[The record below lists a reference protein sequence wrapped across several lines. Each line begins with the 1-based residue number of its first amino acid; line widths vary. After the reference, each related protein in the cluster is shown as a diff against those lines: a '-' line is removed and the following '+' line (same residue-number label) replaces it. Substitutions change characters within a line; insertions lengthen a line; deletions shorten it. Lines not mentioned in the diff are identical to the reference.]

1 MTLEQLMA
9 FTVSSDHARQEQVW
23 DAIKDSW
30 QKEPYQIRRMLT
42 ETTVR
47 ASDKRA
53 VFVGVEAYEAAGGI
67 VLRDLFQSDDGGWL
81 QDPALLD
88 RLVAEKLKT
97 AADEIAS
104 EGWKWVEAALSFPYG
119 HAWASRTAA
128 SRST

>member
-53 VFVGVEAYEAAGGI
+53 VFVGVDA
-67 VLRDLFQSDDGGWL
+67 
-81 QDPALLD
+81 
-88 RLVAEKLKT
+88 
-97 AADEIAS
+97 
-104 EGWKWVEAALSFPYG
+104 
-119 HAWASRTAA
+119 
-128 SRST
+128 